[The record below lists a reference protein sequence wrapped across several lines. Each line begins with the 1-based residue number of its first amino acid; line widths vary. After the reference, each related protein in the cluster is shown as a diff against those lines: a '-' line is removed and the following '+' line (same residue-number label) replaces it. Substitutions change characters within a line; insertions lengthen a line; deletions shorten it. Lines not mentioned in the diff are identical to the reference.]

1 MRWMLLLLLISAFAC
16 KQPAEKLVHTAPQPI
31 VIPNDTI
38 KAAAESMLQVDNG
51 NLKFKLKLFSGY
63 VLMNH
68 ENGGV
73 KSITSYYQGKQE
85 GWAYEYF
92 ENGKPL
98 SKRYYHLGEKDSVH
112 TGWWDNGNTRFVYHF
127 NNGVYNG
134 SFEEYYYSGKP
145 LKKIS
150 YYNGNDS
157 FGTGWRENGKIFMNY
172 IMKDGRR
179 YGVMNAQPCYSL
191 KNERGEYVK

>member
-1 MRWMLLLLLISAFAC
+1 MRWMLLLLLISALAC
-16 KQPAEKLVHTAPQPI
+16 KQPAEKVVIAVPRPI
-31 VIPNDTI
+31 VIPHDTI
-38 KAAAESMLQVDNG
+38 VSTDSLLQLHNG
-51 NLKFKLKLFSGY
+51 VYYLKGQLFSGY
-63 VLMNH
+63 LKSFH
-68 ENGGV
+68 GNGIV
-73 KSITSYYQGKQE
+73 KAVQSFHQGKQE

-127 NNGVYNG
+127 KNGVYDG
-134 SFEEYYYSGKP
+134 SFEEYYYIGKP

-191 KNERGEYVK
+191 KNERGEYKK

>member
-1 MRWMLLLLLISAFAC
+1 MRWILFLLVISIIAC
-16 KQPAEKLVHTAPQPI
+16 KQPAEKPVISQSQPI
-31 VIPNDTI
+31 AIPNDTI
-38 KAAAESMLQVDNG
+38 VVTDSLLQILNG
-51 NLKFKLKLFSGY
+51 SYYFKGQLFSGY
-63 VLMNH
+63 LKCFH
-68 ENGGV
+68 YNGLV
-73 KSITSYYQGKQE
+73 QSLQSIYQGKQE

-112 TGWWDNGNTRFVYHF
+112 IGWWDNGNTRFVYHF
-127 NNGVYNG
+127 KNGVYNG
-134 SFEEYYYSGKP
+134 SFEEFYNSGKP

-179 YGVMNAQPCYSL
+179 YGIMNAQPCYSL
-191 KNERGEYVK
+191 KNERGEYKK

>member
-1 MRWMLLLLLISAFAC
+1 MRWIVFLILISITAC
-16 KQPAEKLVHTAPQPI
+16 KQPAEKPVIPQSQPI

-38 KAAAESMLQVDNG
+38 VSTDSLLQIRNG
-51 NLKFKLKLFSGY
+51 IYYVKGQLFSGY
-63 VLMNH
+63 VQFFHGNGVVKAVQSVH
-68 ENGGV
+68 E
-73 KSITSYYQGKQE
+73 GKQE

-92 ENGKPL
+92 ENGKQL

-127 NNGVYNG
+127 KNGVYNG
-134 SFEEYYYSGKP
+134 SFEEYYYTGKP